1 MTRPLRVG
9 LVGCGPRADTHLT
22 ALRAGGRFEPVAL
35 CDVDAERL
43 AVASANHGIRSCYHS
58 VADMVADEQLDLV
71 DIVTPPGP
79 RPRVLA
85 DAVDAGAP
93 NVLLEKPI
101 ALTRADVAAA
111 RRLGQRAFLALN
123 TQYRWMPH
131 WQRVWELLASGA
143 LGELRSIRCSTRTNA
158 LEQGPHI
165 LDLALEA
172 AMLAGAGSPEWILA
186 GSSGAESFAEV
197 EIPSEV
203 IATIGLG
210 EARIFWTQGPCSPV
224 VPGEDNFWLQNQV
237 EIAGVRGRVWISLNQ
252 GWELELDGHRE
263 RGATAWPADDKIAQS
278 ALFTEL
284 DRRIR
289 DGTTDAFP
297 TRIEWAADVADVI
310 FAAVTS
316 ASERR
321 RINL

>member
-1 MTRPLRVG
+1 MTQPLRVG

-22 ALRAGGRFEPVAL
+22 ALRDGGRFEPVAL

-43 AVASANHGIRSCYHS
+43 AAASANHGIRSCYHS

-79 RPRVLA
+79 RPGVLA
-85 DAVDAGAP
+85 DAVNAGAP
-93 NVLLEKPI
+93 HVLLEKPI

-111 RRLGQRAFLALN
+111 RQLGQRGFLALN

-131 WQRVWELLASGA
+131 WQRVWELLGEGA

-172 AMLAGAGSPEWILA
+172 AKLAGAGSPEWVLA
-186 GSSGAESFAEV
+186 GASGVESFAEV

-203 IATIGLG
+203 IATIGMG
-210 EARIFWTQGPCSPV
+210 EVEDLLDAGTVRPCCARRDEFLASESG
-224 VPGEDNFWLQNQV
+224 G
-237 EIAGVRGRVWISLNQ
+237 
-252 GWELELDGHRE
+252 
-263 RGATAWPADDKIAQS
+263 
-278 ALFTEL
+278 
-284 DRRIR
+284 DRRR
-289 DGTTDAFP
+289 AW
-297 TRIEWAADVADVI
+297 TRVDQPQSGMGAR
-310 FAAVTS
+310 T
-316 ASERR
+316 RR
-321 RINL
+321 SP